1 MTDLLALTEQLRE
14 LREARASGV
23 RRAEFRDRTVEY
35 RSDGELAAAI
45 RDLETRIAAAEGRP
59 AVSVIRPRSLRNWT

>member
-1 MTDLLALTEQLRE
+1 MADVATMQEWLDA

-35 RSDGELAAAI
+35 KSDTEMAAAI
-45 RDLETRIAAAEGRP
+45 RDLEMQIARASGTEP
-59 AVSVIRPRSLRNWT
+59 ARVTYLRTSKGL